1 VKVMQFIWIKTGIHI
16 EICLGN
22 KQDHFQS
29 YKFIK
34 SENISQSLKGELLFW
49 LILYTTLHCVHKPAA
64 FRIHLLQT
72 TNGCDIQTH
81 VYCSSDADLDP
92 M

>member
-1 VKVMQFIWIKTGIHI
+1 MKVMQFIWIKTGIHI

-34 SENISQSLKGELLFW
+34 SENISQSLKGELLF
-49 LILYTTLHCVHKPAA
+49 
-64 FRIHLLQT
+64 
-72 TNGCDIQTH
+72 
-81 VYCSSDADLDP
+81 
-92 M
+92 